1 MHRLNG
7 RSGFSHADF
16 FLFGIILA
24 SLVFT
29 VAYQLTGLDEAFSTA
44 FALEDGPVEWP
55 TAVALFLA
63 AIVLF
68 RNSAVL
74 WRRHGLVAGVLT
86 LLYGI
91 LFVFGAGEEI
101 SWGQRVFNWES
112 SEYFLEKNFQ
122 QETNLHNLVVGEKQ
136 LTKTLFGPILTL
148 VLLLYLV
155 VLPLLY
161 PRLAWVRTFARVLRV
176 PVPGLRHAFWAL
188 GASLVIAIVTM
199 DRKWEVYEFV
209 FGLLAI
215 SIFLSPQNSDEVT

>member
-1 MHRLNG
+1 MHRLNE
-7 RSGFSHADF
+7 RSSFSHADF
-16 FLFGIILA
+16 FLFGMILA
-24 SLVFT
+24 SLVFSII
-29 VAYQLTGLDEAFSTA
+29 YQVTGLHEAFSTA
-44 FALEDGPVEWP
+44 FALEDEPVEWG
-55 TAVALFLA
+55 TAIALFVA

-74 WRRHGLVAGVLT
+74 LRQRGLLAGLLT
-86 LLYGI
+86 LFYGF

-101 SWGQRVFNWES
+101 SWGQRIFNWES
-112 SEYFLEKNFQ
+112 SEYFLDKNFQ

-161 PRLAWVRTFARVLRV
+161 PRMVWVRTITRVLHV

-188 GASLVIAIVTM
+188 GASLVIAVLTM

-215 SIFLSPQNSDEVT
+215 SIFLLPENSDEVT

>member
-1 MHRLNG
+1 MHRLNR
-7 RSGFSHADF
+7 RSNFSHADF
-16 FLFGIILA
+16 FLFGMILA
-24 SLVFT
+24 SIVFSII
-29 VAYQLTGLDEAFSTA
+29 YQMTGLHEEFSAA
-44 FALEDGPVEWP
+44 FALEDGPVEWG
-55 TAVALFLA
+55 TAIALFLA

-74 WRRHGLVAGVLT
+74 LRRLGPLAGLLT
-86 LLYGI
+86 LFYGT

-101 SWGQRVFNWES
+101 SWGQRIFNWES
-112 SEYFLEKNFQ
+112 SEYFLDKNFQ

-161 PRLAWVRTFARVLRV
+161 PRLAWLRTITRVLHV
-176 PVPGLRHAFWAL
+176 PVPGLRHACWAL
-188 GASLVIAIVTM
+188 GASLVIAALAM